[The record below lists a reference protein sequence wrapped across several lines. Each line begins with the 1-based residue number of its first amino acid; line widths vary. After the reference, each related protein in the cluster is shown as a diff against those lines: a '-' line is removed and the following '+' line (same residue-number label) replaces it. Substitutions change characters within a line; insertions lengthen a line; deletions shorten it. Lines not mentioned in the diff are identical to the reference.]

1 MTLLLGLRAFCPALL
16 SNPPQS
22 YPGFI
27 PPTEVGG
34 SPGPAPSREAPFVP
48 PLCGGRRNFEN
59 AITNLSNGS
68 IQKQKLRSFIP
79 KVKSG
84 EMTMEA
90 VKAFLQSQT
99 SYYDYFDDH
108 GRVLK
113 LKRMYHAMYEEDNLC
128 AIS

>member
-1 MTLLLGLRAFCPALL
+1 
-16 SNPPQS
+16 
-22 YPGFI
+22 
-27 PPTEVGG
+27 
-34 SPGPAPSREAPFVP
+34 
-48 PLCGGRRNFEN
+48 
-59 AITNLSNGS
+59 
-68 IQKQKLRSFIP
+68 
-79 KVKSG
+79 
-84 EMTMEA
+84 MEA